1 MVIISF
7 PSEPGKETVERC
19 QMVNSAGASNMIG
32 GAGSVGGACS
42 VRRPQPDMSASINAK
57 ITKCFMFS
65 FLPNDENHP
74 QEMAQLFLVGC
85 ILLFGI

>member
-19 QMVNSAGASNMIG
+19 EMVNSAGASNMIG
-32 GAGSVGGACS
+32 GAGSVSGACS
-42 VRRPQPDMSASINAK
+42 VRPQPDMNASVNAK

-65 FLPNDENHP
+65 FLPNVMNHS
-74 QEMAQLFLVGC
+74 F
-85 ILLFGI
+85 